1 MNIRFKYYT
10 KQTENWHLF
19 ANIVR
24 QTYDN
29 SHYKWG
35 TKRIFR
41 AVSFKK
47 SIECFFTVSRNVDQD
62 VDRPVNHRCY
72 GVCLEISAFFL
83 LEILSNRIEN
93 LRFLYRPYVDC
104 HSYKV
109 GRFFLTAVRV
119 NIDLHCVIF
128 PTHQQWS
135 MSQTVQYSLS
145 DCYVPFSIIG
155 RPRLSTHSVECI

>member
-35 TKRIFR
+35 TKRIFK

-47 SIECFFTVSRNVDQD
+47 SIECFFTVSLNVDQD

-109 GRFFLTAVRV
+109 ARYFLTAVLCMLYVSISIYSVLFFQHINGDQCHTCRLS
-119 NIDLHCVIF
+119 NI
-128 PTHQQWS
+128 
-135 MSQTVQYSLS
+135 SLS
-145 DCYVPFSIIG
+145 DCYVLFSIIG
-155 RPRLSTHSVECI
+155 RPRL